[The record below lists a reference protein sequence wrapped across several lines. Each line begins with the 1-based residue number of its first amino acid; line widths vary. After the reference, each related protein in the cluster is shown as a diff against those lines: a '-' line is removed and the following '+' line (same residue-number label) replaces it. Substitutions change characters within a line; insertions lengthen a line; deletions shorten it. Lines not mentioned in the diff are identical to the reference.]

1 MKLLEINRTCRRSC
15 RKYREVP
22 LSMSHI
28 RCSLEWAGAAFACWI
43 TPRRPFWV
51 SVSLELDRSLRTPVL
66 HSQGL
71 VLHSHVV
78 QRLVSLPIRRGI
90 LSGWGHGGSRGLP
103 AWLSAL
109 PFLFTLGPPETLLY
123 LEGPPDPGKSSV
135 PGISSFPGPR
145 KPSVL
150 GTSSFPG
157 PGKPQC
163 AGHLLLYRAREA
175 QCVIQVFKGT
185 APLWPLLLLFTCV
198 PRCSDFR
205 PADFASEHIL
215 R

>member
-1 MKLLEINRTCRRSC
+1 MLDHTQAPFLGFSVARVGQVSENARASQ
-15 RKYREVP
+15 P
-22 LSMSHI
+22 G
-28 RCSLEWAGAAFACWI
+28 AGSPF
-43 TPRRPFWV
+43 PRGAEASEPA
-51 SVSLELDRSLRTPVL
+51 
-66 HSQGL
+66 
-71 VLHSHVV
+71 
-78 QRLVSLPIRRGI
+78 IRRGI

-175 QCVIQVFKGT
+175 QCVIQVLKGT